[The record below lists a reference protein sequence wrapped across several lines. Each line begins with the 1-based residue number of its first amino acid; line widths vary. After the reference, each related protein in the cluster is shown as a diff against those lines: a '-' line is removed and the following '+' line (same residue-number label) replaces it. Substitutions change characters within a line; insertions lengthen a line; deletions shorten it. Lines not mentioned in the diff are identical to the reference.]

1 MQGFP
6 AGLFGVDGAE
16 KRELL
21 SSVGQPTL
29 TQPPSAHS
37 SMIDGRGN
45 PIITLSFSEC
55 MSPV

>member
-37 SMIDGRGN
+37 SVTDGREN
-45 PIITLSFSEC
+45 PVITLSFSEC